1 MWKWAAAGDPK
12 DAPKPIAFTEGW
24 VIGTPDKVFEIP
36 TPVTVATSGTI
47 DLLRQ
52 LQPDRSSGLAIASI
66 ISLAPALTLTQTSIA
81 AP

>member
-1 MWKWAAAGDPK
+1 VQPGATVPV
-12 DAPKPIAFTEGW
+12 
-24 VIGTPDKVFEIP
+24 VISFAIP
-36 TPVTVATSGTI
+36 ATSGTV

-66 ISLAPALTLTQTSIA
+66 ISLAPALTLTQSSIA